1 MKIPIDTISKV
12 NKAINHL
19 NPINKK
25 NLRYLGVSIANSIRN
40 KRPITIRFLFKYL
53 LKGWSHIFQWPHV
66 IKVISLCRTN

>member
-25 NLRYLGVSIANSIRN
+25 NLRYLGESIANSIRN
-40 KRPITIRFLFKYL
+40 KRPITIRLF
-53 LKGWSHIFQWPHV
+53 
-66 IKVISLCRTN
+66 IKKTGPYISTVPCY